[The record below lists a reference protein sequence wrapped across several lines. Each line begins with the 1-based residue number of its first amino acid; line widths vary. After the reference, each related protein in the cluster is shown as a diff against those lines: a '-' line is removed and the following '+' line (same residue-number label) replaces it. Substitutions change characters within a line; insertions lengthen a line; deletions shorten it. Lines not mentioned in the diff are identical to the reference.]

1 MRVIRFARVGLGLAI
16 CLGVASVQAEGP
28 AQSADAGVANKP
40 SKKKKPK
47 TPPPPSAAG
56 TAKQAPVATQAP
68 AITDKKSPPPSAAGT
83 AKQAP
88 VATQAPA
95 ITDKKSPPPSAAGTA
110 KQAPVPVGPT
120 CSIEEPEQPRGGRL
134 EVVGKD
140 FGEAPVVR
148 IAERPARMIERR
160 SDRISV
166 QVPPDSNGGAVTL
179 QSAGHS
185 TPCGNLTIIGK
196 NR

>member
-16 CLGVASVQAEGP
+16 CLAVASVQAEGP

-88 VATQAPA
+88 V
-95 ITDKKSPPPSAAGTA
+95 
-110 KQAPVPVGPT
+110 PVGPT

-134 EVVGKD
+134 EVRGKD